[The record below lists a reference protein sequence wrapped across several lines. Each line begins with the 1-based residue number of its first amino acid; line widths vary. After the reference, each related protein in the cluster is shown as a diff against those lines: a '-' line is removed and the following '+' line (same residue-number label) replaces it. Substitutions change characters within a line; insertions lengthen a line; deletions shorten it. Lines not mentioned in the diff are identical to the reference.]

1 MFKIKSP
8 DGNVEDKELTKGE
21 FISLYSK
28 IVYET
33 MNNNIDDGNEWAKW
47 FYLYDD
53 IDKTSIETMI
63 SVLQGL
69 GYEIREEFGNEK
81 VR

>member
-8 DGNVEDKELTKGE
+8 DKSVRDKELTRGE
-21 FISLYSK
+21 FINLYSK

-69 GYEIREEFGNEK
+69 GYEIREEFSHD
-81 VR
+81 